1 MPHEEPTVFV
11 VDDDESVR
19 TSLSF
24 LLGGAG
30 FQIETFADPR
40 TFLTNYSSERRGCL
54 VLDLH
59 MPNMDGIQVLQQL
72 ARNADTRP
80 VIVLTGHG
88 DVPSAVQAM
97 KAGAIDFLQKPF
109 RAEELL
115 ERVRLAVGLDRE
127 WRQWQAEAGEIA
139 ARLRSLSPREH
150 EVLDLVVNG
159 CSTREIAAT
168 LGLSPKTVEIHRHN
182 VLRKMQARSAVDL
195 VRLAGA
201 VSGYGRGGESRQPHS
216 VA

>member
-30 FQIETFADPR
+30 FQVETFADPR
-40 TFLTNYSSERRGCL
+40 TFLTNHHSSERRGCL

-59 MPNMDGIQVLQQL
+59 MPDMDGIEVLQHL
-72 ARNADTRP
+72 ARNADSRP
-80 VIVLTGHG
+80 VIVLTGRG

-127 WRQWQAEAGEIA
+127 WRQWHAEAGEIA
-139 ARLRSLSPREH
+139 SRLRSLSPREH
-150 EVLDLVVNG
+150 EVLGLVVNG

-168 LGLSPKTVEIHRHN
+168 LGLSPKTVEIHRQN
-182 VLRKMQARSAVDL
+182 VLRKMHARSAVDL

-201 VSGYGRGGESRQPHS
+201 VSGHGRSGEGR
-216 VA
+216 